1 MHFIIVYTVVMQD
14 RREESTVTTTLKN
27 KSNAPICMCMCVS
40 VYGSTVGATNKQQ
53 RQRQRQRQS
62 PALAFRVDYAKSRQT
77 GMCPCM
83 VCGLMLMYVHKQ
95 CDVIKYLCTL
105 AVVVLTY

>member
-53 RQRQRQRQS
+53 RQS
-62 PALAFRVDYAKSRQT
+62 PALAFRVDYAKSRKT

-83 VCGLMLMYVHKQ
+83 CVG
-95 CDVIKYLCTL
+95 
-105 AVVVLTY
+105 